1 MKFAHFEFDL
11 KDDLIGSGQSSHV
24 YKAKDLSLDRT
35 VVLKV
40 LEAHVTIDPEAK
52 QRFSREAR
60 TAGSLA
66 HPNLAAVHEFGTVEV
81 QGQERS
87 YIAMEFVEGKPLDK
101 VIKGLSTQL
110 LGYEECL
117 KIGEQVA
124 DALATVHESGILHRD
139 LKPGNIMR
147 MDDGTVKLLD
157 FGIARTNDSTKITQA
172 GMLVGTVL
180 YMSPEQVRGEKLELS
195 SDVFAFGS
203 VLYHLCTGKLPFP
216 GSSFPEVCMS
226 ILDCEP
232 ISPKVA
238 RPGFPEPINA
248 LLTRCLEPEPVDR
261 FTNGREV
268 HTAILG
274 VIKEMHSATS
284 ALQAAEGEL
293 YILPFNSPK
302 RAADLTAGA
311 RRDLAADLQRTKRLS
326 VHLVDDVDAKSES
339 SVDFLLSAELSPLPA
354 GAKLE
359 LHLERWGDGERGRA
373 VVQEWDD
380 SLTVQEEDEWA
391 LQEALARG
399 AARLMRHA
407 MREVVI
413 RPTAELGKNV
423 GRADELAQKAH
434 DRLLRGTS
442 KHIFSCVSMVRGAIE
457 SKTYSPRAYSCLS
470 EAMVRKFLMWDG
482 DPSYL
487 DEARDFADHA
497 LSIDAECAEAHTSLG
512 FAYQHSGQP
521 TDAQREY
528 RIAIQIDPDEWMAH
542 SYLGALLARE
552 GNFLHAQEHLEKA
565 IKIRPRHIGSS
576 DNLYLVHM
584 RLGAT
589 DEAIEVAERGIEN
602 GLAQLIEF
610 PDDQEA
616 RTHTAL
622 LFARLG
628 RGEEARELVD
638 EARERYPKDGFTNFR
653 IACIYAALGEG
664 SDHEEAVRELT
675 AARDRGYH
683 VSGELL
689 GATDL
694 EILRSLPGFEDI
706 LL

>member
-11 KDDLIGSGQSSHV
+11 KHDLIGSGQSSHV
-24 YKAKDLSLDRT
+24 YRARDLSLDRT
-35 VVLKV
+35 VVLKI

-52 QRFSREAR
+52 QRFSREAK

-66 HPNLAAVHEFGTVEV
+66 HPNLAAVHEFGTIEV

-87 YIAMEFVEGKPLDK
+87 YIAMEFIAGKPLDA
-101 VIKGLSTQL
+101 VIKDLSNQL

-124 DALATVHESGILHRD
+124 DALATVHEAGILHRD

-157 FGIARTNDSTKITQA
+157 FGIARTSDSTKITQA

-195 SDVFAFGS
+195 SDIFAFGS

-226 ILDCEP
+226 ILDGEP
-232 ISPKVA
+232 IAPKVA
-238 RPGFPEPINA
+238 RLGFPEPINA
-248 LLTRCLEPEPVDR
+248 LITRCLEPEPVDR
-261 FTNGREV
+261 FANGREV

-274 VIKEMHSATS
+274 VIKEMHSSVST
-284 ALQAAEGEL
+284 LQAAEGEL
-293 YILPFNSPK
+293 HILPFKSSAK
-302 RAADLTAGA
+302 AAGLAAGI
-311 RRDLAADLQRTKRLS
+311 RKDLAADLRRTKRLT
-326 VHLVDDVDAKSES
+326 VHLSEEVNPRENS
-339 SVDFLLSAELSPLPA
+339 NADFLLEAELSTLKK
-354 GAKLE
+354 GVKLD
-359 LHLERWGDGERGRA
+359 LHLERWGEGERGRA

-380 SLTVQEEDEWA
+380 SLRLEDEDEWA
-391 LQEALARG
+391 LQEGFARG
-399 AARLMRHA
+399 TARLMRQA
-407 MREVVI
+407 LREVI
-413 RPTAELGKNV
+413 ILPTAELGQNV
-423 GRADELAQKAH
+423 GQADDLAEKAH
-434 DRLLRGTS
+434 NRLLRGTS
-442 KHIFSCVSMVRGAIE
+442 KHVFSCVSMIRNAIE
-457 SKTYSPRAYSCLS
+457 SKTYSPRSYSCLS

-482 DPSYL
+482 DPAYL
-487 DEARDFADHA
+487 DEARDFADRA
-497 LSIDAECAEAHTSLG
+497 LAIDAECAEAHTSLG

-528 RIAIQIDPDEWMAH
+528 RIAIQIDPEEWMAH

-552 GNFLHAQEHLEKA
+552 GNFLHAQAHLEKA
-565 IKIRPRHIGSS
+565 IEIRPGHIGSS

-589 DEAIEVAERGIEN
+589 DSAISVAELGIES
-602 GLAQLIEF
+602 GLAQLIKF

-628 RGEEARELVD
+628 RSEEAHELIAD
-638 EARERYPKDGFTNFR
+638 ARERYPKDGFTNFR
-653 IACIYAALGEG
+653 IACIYAALGET
-664 SDHEEAVRELT
+664 SDRAEAVHELK

-694 EILRSLPGFEDI
+694 EILRSLPGFDDI

>member
-24 YKAKDLSLDRT
+24 YRARDLSLDRT

-40 LEAHVTIDPEAK
+40 LEAHITIDPEAK

-87 YIAMEFVEGKPLDK
+87 YIAMEFVAGKPLDK
-101 VIKGLSTQL
+101 VIKELSDQI

-124 DALATVHESGILHRD
+124 DALATVHEAGVIHRD

-157 FGIARTNDSTKITQA
+157 FGIARATDESSITQK

-180 YMSPEQVRGEKLELS
+180 YMSPEQVRGEELDYS

-203 VLYHLCTGKLPFP
+203 VLYHLCTGELPFP
-216 GSSFPEVCMS
+216 GSSFPEVCMK
-226 ILDCEP
+226 ILDGEQV
-232 ISPKVA
+232 SPKVA
-238 RPGFPEPINA
+238 RLGFPEPINA
-248 LLTRCLEPEPVDR
+248 LITRCLEPEPVDR
-261 FTNGREV
+261 FSNGREV

-274 VIKEMHSATS
+274 VIKEMHSSIST
-284 ALQAAEGEL
+284 LQAAEGEL
-293 YILPFNSPK
+293 HILPFKCSEQ
-302 RAADLTAGA
+302 AIDLAGAA
-311 RRDLAADLQRTKRLS
+311 RRDLAGDLRRTKRLK
-326 VHLVDDVDAKSES
+326 VHLSDEVNPRDDD
-339 SVDFLLSAELSPLPA
+339 SVDFLLNAELSTLTS
-354 GAKLE
+354 GSQLD

-373 VVQEWDD
+373 IVQEWDD
-380 SLTVQEEDEWA
+380 TLRIQEEDEWA
-391 LQEALARG
+391 LQEGLARG
-399 AARLMRHA
+399 AARLMRQA

-413 RPTAELGKNV
+413 RPAAELEKNA
-423 GRADELAQKAH
+423 GQADLLAQKAH

-442 KHIFSCVSMVRGAIE
+442 KHIFSCAAMVRGAIE
-457 SKTYSPRAYSCLS
+457 SKIYSPRSYSCLS

-482 DPSYL
+482 DPAYL
-487 DEARDFADHA
+487 DEARDFADRA
-497 LSIDAECAEAHTSLG
+497 LAIDAECAEAHTSLG

-552 GNFLHAQEHLEKA
+552 GNFLHAEEHLEKA

-589 DEAIEVAERGIEN
+589 DAALGVAERGIES

-628 RGEEARELVD
+628 RSEEARELIE

-653 IACIYAALGEG
+653 IACIYAALGEV
-664 SDHEEAVRELT
+664 SDREEAVRELK

-694 EILRSLPGFEDI
+694 EILRSLPGFDD
-706 LL
+706 LLL